1 MPTAKETY
9 IALRSA
15 SDGTRELD
23 IMIAE
28 LIGWERRTLKITDTA
43 TGSVRERPQ
52 WMRPGTDAPTKV
64 PLYTSDIDD
73 ACALAASVA
82 DGDRIAFSW
91 EQGEAHATVGQSG
104 RFSKAPTPQLALCI
118 ASVLAIA
125 AQEAANS
132 QSEALEVSAP

>member
-1 MPTAKETY
+1 MSAVKDTY

-15 SDGTRELD
+15 TEGSRDLD

-28 LIGWERRTLKITDTA
+28 LIGWERRTLRITDTA

-52 WMRPGTDAPTKV
+52 WMKPGTHEPTKV
-64 PLYTSDIDD
+64 PLYTSDLDD
-73 ACALAASVA
+73 TMILAESVA

-91 EQGEAHATVGQSG
+91 EADEAHATVSRSG
-104 RFSKAPTPQLALCI
+104 RISKAPTLELAICV

-125 AQEAANS
+125 AQEVEKD
-132 QSEALEVSAP
+132 QSEST